1 MILAKGPHPFPFR
14 TRQLSPSAPM
24 VLRGRP
30 RGRVGRRRGINF
42 EPRTSSWAFLFVSKA
57 TQIGSAALPGAP
69 ASGPPPSSARS
80 GPASNG
86 RVGRRLSLSRR
97 VSEAKVPPSML
108 LRSRLLREAVPPPG
122 LTPGLK
128 SHCEPRRR
136 RRFPEEVMGDE
147 HGRKVLAPT
156 YPCEEPSAAAGFP
169 VSRPAAACRRGKL
182 RRLRSAF
189 QHY

>member
-1 MILAKGPHPFPFR
+1 MTYHLPPITYRLYADSLDLENCKRVFPVILAKGPHPFPFR

-80 GPASNG
+80 GPTF
-86 RVGRRLSLSRR
+86 GRRHSLRERR
-97 VSEAKVPPSML
+97 PRERFAWDNAGNKPLCSFAH
-108 LRSRLLREAVPPPG
+108 RLLREAVPPPG
-122 LTPGLK
+122 LTRGLK
-128 SHCEPRRR
+128 SP
-136 RRFPEEVMGDE
+136 FP
-147 HGRKVLAPT
+147 GRSGVR
-156 YPCEEPSAAAGFP
+156 AGSKRTRYSSLWRN
-169 VSRPAAACRRGKL
+169 VS
-182 RRLRSAF
+182 
-189 QHY
+189 H